1 MDEPASA
8 LDPIS
13 TTRIEDLMHELKR
26 DYTIIIVTHNMQQ
39 AARVADMTAF
49 FSVLVDE
56 DGGGPARHSRRVR
69 LDDEDLHDAVRQAH
83 RGLRHREIRMRVEFQ
98 GELDALEAGFQ
109 ETGEIVLRSI
119 RGVVDALR
127 TQDVE
132 LCDEVIAFD
141 DEIDDRYHG
150 LEKQIELVLA
160 RQTPVAGDLRLVLA
174 LLHSGLHV
182 ERMGDQCVT
191 IAKLTKLSS
200 HLDTKQTVI
209 ESLVDMG
216 ERCEEMVKVSLDAFA
231 ARDVETAR
239 GLHGLDDLV
248 DRANRQVFG
257 EVLGYVHDPE
267 ALEWGMRQI
276 TVARCFER
284 IGDNA
289 VDIGEQTAFLVTGEF
304 AEFTDA
310 SH

>member
-1 MDEPASA
+1 M
-8 LDPIS
+8 
-13 TTRIEDLMHELKR
+13 RIEL
-26 DYTIIIVTHNMQQ
+26 QQ
-39 AARVADMTAF
+39 
-49 FSVLVDE
+49 
-56 DGGGPARHSRRVR
+56 
-69 LDDEDLHDAVRQAH
+69 
-83 RGLRHREIRMRVEFQ
+83 
-98 GELDALEAGFQ
+98 ELDALEAGFQ
-109 ETGEIVLRSI
+109 EAGEIVVRSI

-141 DEIDDRYHG
+141 DEIDDRY
-150 LEKQIELVLA
+150 LAIEKQVELVLA
-160 RQTPVAGDLRLVLA
+160 RQTPVASDLRLVLA
-174 LLHSGLHV
+174 ILHSGLHI

-200 HLDTKQTVI
+200 HLGTRQAVV

-216 ERCEEMVKVSLDAFA
+216 ERCAEMVKVSLTALA
-231 ARDVETAR
+231 GRDVDQAR
-239 GLHGLDDLV
+239 GLHQLDELI
-248 DRANRQVFG
+248 DRANRQVFQ
-257 EVLGYVHDPE
+257 EVLGYLHDAE

-304 AEFTDA
+304 REFTDA
-310 SH
+310 SHDLRPAV